1 MDLIG
6 RRFGKLVV
14 SENDVTRKGYVLCQC
29 DCGKIKSIRATSL
42 TKKKQPTRS
51 CGCIQREYAQNIA
64 SKSISKNA
72 DKQVS
77 INRKYNTNFGSMS
90 CEKPKNNTSGYKGV
104 CWSKYH
110 NKWQAYIQLHNK
122 RVQLGYFDNIEDAV
136 KARVDGEEKYFE
148 PLLEEI
154 GVIK

>member
-14 SENDVTRKGYVLCQC
+14 SENDVTRRGYVICQC
-29 DCGKIKSIRATSL
+29 DCGTIKSIRATSL

-51 CGCIQREYAQNIA
+51 CGCIQREYAHNIA

-104 CWSKYH
+104 C
-110 NKWQAYIQLHNK
+110 
-122 RVQLGYFDNIEDAV
+122 
-136 KARVDGEEKYFE
+136 
-148 PLLEEI
+148 
-154 GVIK
+154 